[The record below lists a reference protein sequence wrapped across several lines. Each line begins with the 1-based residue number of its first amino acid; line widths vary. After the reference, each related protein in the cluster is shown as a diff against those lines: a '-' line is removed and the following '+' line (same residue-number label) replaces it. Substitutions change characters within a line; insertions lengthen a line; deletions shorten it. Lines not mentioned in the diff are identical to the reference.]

1 MMNSDANSIGS
12 VDSIVP
18 NGHGLSNENNNVQP
32 VLTVK
37 SMTSTNKNSSVKINI
52 PEEEESYYTDI
63 LQKKSQDEILKWF
76 DQKNLGE

>member
-1 MMNSDANSIGS
+1 MNSDANSIGS

>member
-1 MMNSDANSIGS
+1 MNSDAKSLGNI
-12 VDSIVP
+12 DSIVP
-18 NGHGLSNENNNVQP
+18 NGHGLSKENNALQP

-63 LQKKSQDEILKWF
+63 LQKKSQDEILEWF

>member
-1 MMNSDANSIGS
+1 MMNSNANSIGS
-12 VDSIVP
+12 IDSIVP
-18 NGHGLSNENNNVQP
+18 NGHGLSKENNNVQP

>member
-1 MMNSDANSIGS
+1 MMNSDANSVDN

-18 NGHGLSNENNNVQP
+18 NGHGLSKENNNLQP

-63 LQKKSQDEILKWF
+63 LQKKSQVEILKWF

>member
-1 MMNSDANSIGS
+1 MMNSDAKSVGN

-18 NGHGLSNENNNVQP
+18 NGHGLSKENNNLQP
-32 VLTVK
+32 VLNVK
-37 SMTSTNKNSSVKINI
+37 SMTNTNKNGSVNINI
-52 PEEEESYYTDI
+52 PEDEESNYTDI

>member
-1 MMNSDANSIGS
+1 MMNSDANSVGN

-18 NGHGLSNENNNVQP
+18 NGHGLSKENNNLQP

-37 SMTSTNKNSSVKINI
+37 SMTSTNNNGSVKINI
-52 PEEEESYYTDI
+52 PEEEESNYTDI

>member
-1 MMNSDANSIGS
+1 MMNSDCNSVGN

-18 NGHGLSNENNNVQP
+18 NGHGLSKENNNLQP

-37 SMTSTNKNSSVKINI
+37 SMTSTNTNGSVKINI
-52 PEEEESYYTDI
+52 PEDEESNYTDI

>member
-1 MMNSDANSIGS
+1 MMNSDSNSLGN
-12 VDSIVP
+12 VDSIAP
-18 NGHGLSNENNNVQP
+18 NGHGLSKEKNTLQP

-37 SMTSTNKNSSVKINI
+37 SMTSTNKEDSVKINI
-52 PEEEESYYTDI
+52 PEEEESKYTDI

>member
-1 MMNSDANSIGS
+1 MMNSDAKSLGNI
-12 VDSIVP
+12 DSIVP
-18 NGHGLSNENNNVQP
+18 NGHGLSKENNNLQP

-37 SMTSTNKNSSVKINI
+37 SMTRTNKNGLVKINI
-52 PEEEESYYTDI
+52 PEEEESNYTDI